1 MVILSAVLALL
12 SVQET
17 PPILTPDQWV
27 RQPALEYPERAQAR
41 DVRRGFV
48 VLDCRFEQ
56 AVAVNCAVVE
66 ETPEGFGFAA
76 SALRAVRGGVAT
88 EGVEGRRTI
97 RLDFI
102 LG

>member
-12 SVQET
+12 LVQEA
-17 PPILTPDQWV
+17 PPVLTPDEWV
-27 RQPALEYPERAQAR
+27 RRPPLEYPERALAR
-41 DVRRGFV
+41 DVRRGLV

-56 AVAVNCAVVE
+56 AAAVDCTVVE

-76 SALRAVRGGVAT
+76 SALRAVRRGVAA

-97 RLDFI
+97 RLDFV